1 MADIEDRLEA
11 LASSLKAI
19 TDKQEAATK
28 RQTSDKTAATKARKE
43 MGDQIDELNLQV
55 KTLQA
60 GAAEQ
65 AKVIEEL
72 KKGPVPHQWPDVAAG
87 IVEALK
93 ANPLMLVI
101 GTCICFA
108 LAVGGITL
116 HYTPALVLPQAPTP
130 TPSVEKKE

>member
-1 MADIEDRLEA
+1 MADIEDRLDA
-11 LASSLKAI
+11 LASSLKTI
-19 TDKQEAATK
+19 LDKQETASK
-28 RQTSDKTAATKARKE
+28 RQDKDKKETNKARKE
-43 MGDQIDELNLQV
+43 LSDQVDDLNLQV

>member
-1 MADIEDRLEA
+1 MDDVIRQLQAQLQ
-11 LASSLKAI
+11 AI
-19 TDKQEAATK
+19 TEKQEAAAK
-28 RQTSDKTAATKARKE
+28 RNATAQGAATKARNT
-43 MGDQIDELNLQV
+43 Q
-55 KTLQA
+55 
-60 GAAEQ
+60 AEQ
-65 AKVIEEL
+65 LTEALKRLDDLEVSSANHARAIAELQKVPTP
-72 KKGPVPHQWPDVAAG
+72 KQWPDVAAG
-87 IVEALK
+87 VVDALK